1 MATVELV
8 QLDASAI
15 NELLAISI
23 QTFVETFAPVNTAE
37 SMAQYVTE
45 KLTKEKLLAELNCV
59 DSAFYFVKVDSEIA
73 GYLKLNF
80 NEAQSE
86 LKEAQGL
93 EIERIYVL
101 QAFQGQKLGLF
112 LIDQAIELAKSQGKA
127 YVWLGVWEHNE
138 KAIQFYQKRGFVQ
151 FGSHEFM
158 LGDELQLDLM
168 MKLELGEDR
177 K

>member
-1 MATVELV
+1 MATIELV
-8 QLDASAI
+8 EVDASAI
-15 NELLAISI
+15 DELLAISI

-37 SMAQYVTE
+37 SMERYVAE
-45 KLTKEKLLAELNCV
+45 KLTREKLLTELNCI
-59 DSAFYFVKVDSEIA
+59 DSVFYFVKVDSQNA

-80 NEAQSE
+80 NEAQNE

-112 LIDQAIELAKSQGKA
+112 LMDQAIETAKSQGKT
-127 YVWLGVWEHNE
+127 YVWLGVWEHNK
-138 KAIQFYQKRGFVQ
+138 KAIQFYQKKGFVA
-151 FGSHEFM
+151 FDSHEFM
-158 LGDELQLDLM
+158 LGNEIQLDLM
-168 MKLELGEDR
+168 MRLELGDG